1 VATYW
6 PRPAGRPCGDA
17 RRSARRHGH
26 LAGGHDLPAVGRV
39 DVALQVGVAGVGAHA
54 RHLLPHPAAARR
66 GRRGVPDDGARA
78 GCQLRRV
85 ARRRRLRRT
94 GAQQQC
100 RGDDR
105 QHQLL
110 RRFHGFLPT
119 TGGPIKCATRN
130 RQEGA
135 YLDVVQAFGER
146 PVPFIGSRRVATS
159 RSLLVQYK
167 CATHTDG
174 AVY

>member
-1 VATYW
+1 MTLRAYW
-6 PRPAGRPCGDA
+6 PRQS
-17 RRSARRHGH
+17 SARRRGH

-39 DVALQVGVAGVGAHA
+39 DVALQVGVAGLGAHA
-54 RHLLPHPAAARR
+54 RHLLPHAAAARR

-94 GAQQQC
+94 VAQQQY
-100 RGDDR
+100 RGDHR

-119 TGGPIKCATRN
+119 TREPKVCYEEST
-130 RQEGA
+130 GA
-135 YLDVVQAFGER
+135 RLLGCVVQASGER

-159 RSLLVQYK
+159 RSLLVQDK